1 MNTYS
6 PIVILPTV
14 PSDLHTEI
22 AADVLDCS
30 NRLGVGWPV
39 CVCVRVYRENFPLTC
54 LDISYIDTRSINTI
68 HVCMEITQICRIGD
82 KEPKILI
89 NFVVHFLKQLIK
101 LLHPHWQTF
110 ACTCMSVHVVVM
122 ACCASPQRRRRY
134 LLPLE
139 PHSGP

>member
-1 MNTYS
+1 MLSLLFTFFDMNTYS

-54 LDISYIDTRSINTI
+54 LDISYIDTRSINASMHGNYT
-68 HVCMEITQICRIGD
+68 
-82 KEPKILI
+82 
-89 NFVVHFLKQLIK
+89 N
-101 LLHPHWQTF
+101 
-110 ACTCMSVHVVVM
+110 MSNW
-122 ACCASPQRRRRY
+122 R
-134 LLPLE
+134 
-139 PHSGP
+139 